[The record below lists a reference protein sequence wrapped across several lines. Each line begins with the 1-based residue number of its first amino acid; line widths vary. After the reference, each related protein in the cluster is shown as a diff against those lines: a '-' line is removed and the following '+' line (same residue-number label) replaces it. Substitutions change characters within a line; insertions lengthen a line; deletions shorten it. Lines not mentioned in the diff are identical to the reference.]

1 MKQKYLLEKQE
12 DNSLVVKEFGELEEG
27 IFSLLC
33 EEKFDREKLEK
44 ALQSNDRELMEALRT
59 DNMFPPF
66 SYAVKIAEA
75 ARGLYNEDSKENYTE
90 ILFDEIDMARKEKE
104 AEEGLESEDE
114 LLDDILDSSDEEFDP
129 IDDDLGEIEPKS
141 ASSLKVDEDTDLDV
155 DL

>member
-12 DNSLVVKEFGELEEG
+12 DNSLVIKEFGELEEN

-33 EEKFDREKLEK
+33 EEKFDWENLEK
-44 ALQSNDRELMEALRT
+44 PLQSNDRELMEALRT

-66 SYAVKIAEA
+66 SYASKIAEA
-75 ARGLYNEDSKENYTE
+75 ARGLYNEDSKESYTE

-141 ASSLKVDEDTDLDV
+141 ASSIKVDEDTDLDV